1 VAGEAAVRADDAVT
15 GEDDRQRI
23 PVHHGAHRPR
33 RSRSTDLGGERAVGG
48 RVAVLDPI
56 ELPEDAPV
64 KLRRRTEV
72 ELEVEGM
79 TAALEVL
86 VQLPAHPVEGSG
98 SKPPRQSARSETPT
112 SNGPTGVSSRTSNAT
127 SSAPDAAAAARKRSS

>member
-86 VQLPAHPVEGSG
+86 VQLPAHPVEGG
-98 SKPPRQSARSETPT
+98 GCAQDARAEVPGESLEL
-112 SNGPTGVSSRTSNAT
+112 GLGLRIEA
-127 SSAPDAAAAARKRSS
+127 DAAKSALRDAH